1 MNRFETVERLG
12 VTTGAEADLSGVK
25 FAARP
30 GKSTERELL
39 REAPGVVFAKKVVDF
54 RETFVKRCE
63 FGT

>member
-1 MNRFETVERLG
+1 MNRFKTVERLG
-12 VTTGAEADLSGVK
+12 VTTGAEVCLSGVK

-30 GKSTERELL
+30 GESTERELL

-54 RETFVKRCE
+54 RKKFVKRDE